1 MAGCG
6 MAATVIS
13 MGLVFVP
20 PPGTENVLN
29 YEVNLIGQT
38 LALIGVGLAFYAAA
52 RRVRTPIN

>member
-1 MAGCG
+1 